1 MLERLAATDAA
12 GVKSDADLQYAQAI
26 GLGYQGITANVGNG
40 DRSKNPF
47 GEDARLRR
55 AFSLAIDREALN
67 QVAFEGVFAP
77 GNQPFPPNSQWYDT
91 AVPIQALDLAKANA
105 LLTEAGHATLDI
117 DLQDPNNPVPTPST
131 QTDTPRLSPAAY

>member
-40 DRSKNPF
+40 DRLKNPF

-67 QVAFEGVFAP
+67 QVVFEGVFAP
-77 GNQPFPPNSQWYDT
+77 GNQPFPPNSPWYAT
-91 AVPIQALDLAKANA
+91 EVPIPARDLETAKA
-105 LLTEAGHATLDI
+105 LGTEARHATFDHEVQANGREERR
-117 DLQDPNNPVPTPST
+117 DRV
-131 QTDTPRLSPAAY
+131 